1 MENKSKET
9 EKGCN
14 HWWRSRK
21 FVQKKSRGACHK
33 PQQRM
38 CSQQILAEKNQCKN
52 IMWTLQ
58 FPHFPTAWEEGK
70 RKQEHASEL
79 FHRPL
84 RHLSGTALADTTAP
98 LTTLVHHWVACAR
111 VPGVPLVAPYKM
123 RGGWLWGKMSA
134 GSADD
139 GDRCPSCVCR
149 VWSWLVLVDIHGA
162 LTTAPN

>member
-58 FPHFPTAWEEGK
+58 FPHFPTAWEDERREKENRSTLANCSTG
-70 RKQEHASEL
+70 R
-79 FHRPL
+79 
-84 RHLSGTALADTTAP
+84 SGTFQAPHQLTPRRPWQHWCTTGLLAQESP
-98 LTTLVHHWVACAR
+98 ECHWLHPTKCVGVDCGGRWLQVLLMMAIDVRR
-111 VPGVPLVAPYKM
+111 VCVVF
-123 RGGWLWGKMSA
+123 
-134 GSADD
+134 
-139 GDRCPSCVCR
+139 DRD
-149 VWSWLVLVDIHGA
+149 WSLLIYMVR
-162 LTTAPN
+162 